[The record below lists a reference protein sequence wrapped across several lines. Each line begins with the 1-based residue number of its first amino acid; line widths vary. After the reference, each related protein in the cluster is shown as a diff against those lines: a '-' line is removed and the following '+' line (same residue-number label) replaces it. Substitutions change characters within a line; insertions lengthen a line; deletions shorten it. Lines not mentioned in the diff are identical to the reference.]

1 MKQSRYGFRPF
12 SGLPSLGIFFI
23 LWAFFLLSPTY
34 LSAQEPQVEIRVA
47 APEEIQELTLK
58 DGSVLFGR
66 VTAVG
71 DPFTFK
77 LLSGVEMEVSFAQVR
92 SLKSAAGEVVAGEFW
107 RADPNQTRLFFGPT
121 ARPLK
126 KGTGY
131 LAVYEILMPFVGVG
145 VTDNLIL
152 AGGSPLFFGGE
163 GSRPFWV
170 APKFTFL
177 DTENTQAAVG
187 VLAFA
192 VEDESAGIIYGV
204 LTRGGT
210 KASFTV
216 GMGYG
221 YVNDDLAENPAFMVG
236 GEIRTSR
243 RIKFV
248 TENYLFPGGTG
259 LVSAGPRFFGE
270 RLSADL
276 GLMAPVGW
284 DGDFFVFPLI
294 NFVWNF

>member
-1 MKQSRYGFRPF
+1 MKRTHFGLHAS
-12 SGLPSLGIFFI
+12 SGLPSPGASFTL
-23 LWAFFLLSPTY
+23 LAFCLLSPSH
-34 LSAQEPQVEIRVA
+34 LLAQEVHVEIRVA
-47 APEEIQELTLK
+47 TPEEVQELTLR

-66 VTAVG
+66 VLATG

-77 LLSGVEMEVSFAQVR
+77 LLSGAEIEVSHAHVG
-92 SLKSAAGEVVAGEFW
+92 SLKAARGEVVEGEFW
-107 RADPNQTRLFFGPT
+107 RNDPNQTRLFFGPT

-131 LAVYEILMPFVGVG
+131 LAVYEIWMPFLGVG
-145 VTDNLIL
+145 ITDNLIL
-152 AGGSPLFFGGE
+152 AGGTPLFFGGG
-163 GSRPFWV
+163 GSRPFWL

-177 DTENTQAAVG
+177 NTGHTQAAVG

-204 LTRGGT
+204 LTRGGI
-210 KASFTV
+210 KGSVTV

-221 YVNDDLAENPAFMVG
+221 YVNDDLADNPAFMVG

-243 RIKFV
+243 RLKFV
-248 TENYLFPGGTG
+248 TENYLFPGGNG
-259 LVSAGPRFFGE
+259 FVSAGPRFFGE

-284 DGDFFVFPLI
+284 GGELFVFPLI

>member
-1 MKQSRYGFRPF
+1 MNRFHFGFRPF
-12 SGLPSLGIFFI
+12 SGLPSLGIYFI
-23 LWAFFLLSPTY
+23 LWAFCLFSPTR
-34 LSAQEPQVEIRVA
+34 LSAQEPHAEIRVA
-47 APEEIQELTLK
+47 APGEVQELTLK
-58 DGSVLFGR
+58 DGSVLFGQ

-77 LLSGVEMEVSFAQVR
+77 LLSGAEMEVSFHQVS
-92 SLKSAAGEVVAGEFW
+92 SLKIAAGEVVAGEFW

-131 LAVYEILMPFVGVG
+131 LAVYEIWMPFLAVG
-145 VTDNLIL
+145 VTDNFIL
-152 AGGSPLFFGGE
+152 AGGTPLFFGGG
-163 GSRPFWV
+163 GSRPFWL

-177 DTENTQAAVG
+177 NTGGTQAAVG

-192 VEDESAGIIYGV
+192 WEDESAGIIYGV

-259 LVSAGPRFFGE
+259 FVSAGPRFFGE

-284 DGDFFVFPLI
+284 DGGFFVFPLI